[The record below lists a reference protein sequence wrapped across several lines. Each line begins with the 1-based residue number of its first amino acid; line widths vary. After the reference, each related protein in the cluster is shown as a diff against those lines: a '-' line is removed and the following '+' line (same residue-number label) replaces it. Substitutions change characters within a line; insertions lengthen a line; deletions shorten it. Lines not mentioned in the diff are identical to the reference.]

1 MDDNTTELKK
11 PAYKAEQISTE
22 NQALEYLKLSLTPGL
37 GARKIKVLSEHFGNA
52 AKILAATDK
61 ELAEV
66 QGVGPKLIQA
76 INNHRDNTEAD
87 KELKRASHLGIDILS
102 IVDTRYPQ
110 ALRQIFD
117 PPPVI
122 YVMGKLPKQVCC
134 SYEHLRSIGIVGT
147 RDASDYGLKLSKT
160 LANDLAKADIAVISG
175 LALGVDSA
183 AHRGAVEAET
193 SQVKKSQTV
202 AVLGSSLDHI
212 YPSKNQNLAKQIADG
227 HGAIISEYRIGT
239 KPHAQNFPGRNRIIN
254 GLSKGIVVVE
264 AGEKSGALIT
274 ADYALEEGR
283 TVFAVPG
290 RPSDKHAKGTL
301 KLIKQGAVLTQSAED
316 IFEEFA
322 WQAANNLE
330 NSQEQLASLDEKQL
344 AIVQAIAT
352 HGEPLLDDLIGLTKE
367 PAPALL
373 PKLSIL
379 SLKGIIK
386 KLPNERY
393 INLHSI

>member
-1 MDDNTTELKK
+1 MNGSSGESI
-11 PAYKAEQISTE
+11 QILND

-37 GARKIKVLSEHFGNA
+37 GARKIKMLSEHFGNA
-52 AKILAATDK
+52 AAILSATNQ

-66 QGVGPKLIQA
+66 SGVGPKLIQA
-76 INNHRDNTEAD
+76 INEHRDDTEAE
-87 KELKRASHLGIDILS
+87 KELKRASHLGVDIIS
-102 IVDTRYPQ
+102 IVDNRYPQ

-122 YVMGKLPKQVCC
+122 YVMGDLPKQVCM
-134 SYEHLRSIGIVGT
+134 SYEHLRSVAIVGT
-147 RDASDYGLKLSKT
+147 RDASNYGLDISRQMAKD
-160 LANDLAKADIAVISG
+160 LANAGIAVVSG

-183 AHRGAVEAET
+183 AHKGTIEVE
-193 SQVKKSQTV
+193 QGQTV

-212 YPSKNQNLAKQIADG
+212 YPSQNQQLVKQILDT

-239 KPHAQNFPGRNRIIN
+239 KPHPQNFPGRNRIIN
-254 GLSKGIVVVE
+254 GLAKGVVVVE
-264 AGEKSGALIT
+264 AGHRSGALIT

-322 WQAANNLE
+322 WDGL
-330 NSQEQLASLDEKQL
+330 SQKSDTSEQSKVQLAKLDESQL
-344 AIVQAIAT
+344 SIIKAIAK
-352 HGEPLLDDLIGLTKE
+352 HGEPLLDDLISLTQLQ
-367 PAPALL
+367 APTLL

-379 SLKGIIK
+379 SLKGIVK

-393 INLHSI
+393 INLLDTSVL